1 LLEKSKESEKKSVY
15 TALSAL
21 LRKPEL
27 YEKTPAKFWNDPH
40 ISGCMLATHL
50 DPDTDAASRKPE
62 TIDRTVEFILSLLP
76 MNASLL
82 DIGCGWGAMGVA
94 IARANKNANVT
105 MVDVNRRALDL
116 CRQNCER
123 NHVTAEV
130 IESDGM
136 AEVMGR
142 KFDAIVTN
150 PPIRAGKQVIYK
162 MFADAAVSLK
172 EGGALYLVIRK
183 QQGAE
188 SCVKY
193 LKTLFNEV
201 EKLDKSAGFWVLK
214 AYEPKNDTEGD
225 TDEV

>member
-1 LLEKSKESEKKSVY
+1 MNDQYY
-15 TALSAL
+15 TA
-21 LRKPEL
+21 
-27 YEKTPAKFWNDPH
+27 DPTSESNPVPCAFPYRGH
-40 ISGCMLATHL
+40 GLNFM
-50 DPDTDAASRKPE
+50 TDAGVFSKGELDVGSR
-62 TIDRTVEFILSLLP
+62 LLLDALP
-76 MNASLL
+76 AFTGDVL
-82 DIGCGWGAMGVA
+82 DIGCGWGAIGVA
-94 IARANKNANVT
+94 IAKANKNAKVT

-116 CRQNCER
+116 CRQNCQR
-123 NHVTAEV
+123 NGVTAEV

-162 MFADAAVSLK
+162 MFADAAQSLNLD
-172 EGGALYLVIRK
+172 GALYLVIRK

-201 EKLDKSAGFWVLK
+201 EKLDKSGGFWVLK
-214 AYEPKNDTEGD
+214 AYDQKESE
-225 TDEV
+225 TDDV

>member
-1 LLEKSKESEKKSVY
+1 MNDQYYPADPTSESNPVPCAFPY
-15 TALSAL
+15 RGHGLN
-21 LRKPEL
+21 
-27 YEKTPAKFWNDPH
+27 F
-40 ISGCMLATHL
+40 M
-50 DPDTDAASRKPE
+50 TDAGVFSKGELDVGSR
-62 TIDRTVEFILSLLP
+62 LLLDALP
-76 MNASLL
+76 AFTGDVL
-82 DIGCGWGAMGVA
+82 DIGCGWGAIGVA
-94 IARANKNANVT
+94 IAKANKNAKVT

-116 CRQNCER
+116 CRQNCQR
-123 NHVTAEV
+123 NGVTAEV

-162 MFADAAVSLK
+162 MFADAAQSLNLD
-172 EGGALYLVIRK
+172 GALYLVIRK

-201 EKLDKSAGFWVLK
+201 EKLDKSGGFWVLK
-214 AYEPKNDTEGD
+214 AYDPKEAE